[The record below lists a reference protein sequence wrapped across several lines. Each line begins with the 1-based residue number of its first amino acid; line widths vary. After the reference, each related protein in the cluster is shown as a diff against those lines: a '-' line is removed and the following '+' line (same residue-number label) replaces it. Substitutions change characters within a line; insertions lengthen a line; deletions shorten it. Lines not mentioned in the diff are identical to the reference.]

1 MLDNLRKNAS
11 GWLAKILIGL
21 LIVSFAVWGLADQ
34 FTGGHDQVLA
44 QVEDQQIPLEQF
56 RSAYQNQISALS
68 RQRGERITTEQAREA
83 GLPEMVLDQIINGA
97 LLDAHARQ
105 LGLSVDEETVSRS
118 IVESPVFQDS
128 SGEFSRAIFE
138 RALQFSHLSE
148 AALLAQERSAMI
160 RDQIVATIAE
170 APAVP
175 DTLVSAMNR
184 YRNETRVI
192 AHFSVGPEAISE
204 RPEPTE
210 SKLRSYYENNSD
222 AFLAPETREVAVLDV
237 TPETLAGRV
246 DVNEEDVRADYEARR
261 DQYNTPERRE
271 IQQII
276 FPDMAA
282 AQKGYE
288 ALQSGKDF
296 LEVAQQQG
304 MSEGDTRLGTLT
316 KSEIPDEKMAEAAFA
331 LDEGSYSQPVEGSF
345 TTAILKVNEVT
356 PGNSQSYDDV
366 KDQIRKELTERAA
379 AERILDL
386 RDAIEDERA
395 AGAPLSEIAEK
406 LELPYETITF
416 DRTGDAP
423 DGSDAQAPADLASF
437 RQAVFSSDVG
447 IDEEPIEKPDNGLLW
462 YEVLKINPAAE
473 RPFAQVKDQV
483 EAAWRADQ
491 LRQAIVAKAEDLA
504 KQASAGKSM
513 EALAAQAGTEV
524 SRTESIRR
532 DARASALSS
541 AAVGRAFTL
550 PVDGVATAA
559 APNPPSQ
566 SVFKVLN
573 IETPDALAGEDAEQL
588 RNALKTGME
597 NDLTEQYIAGLRS
610 RFSYS
615 INRDVLSQ
623 TYGL

>member
-550 PVDGVATAA
+550 PLDGVATAA

-610 RFSYS
+610 RFSYR